1 MQGRGNGPG
10 MQSLGFEGV
19 GVGGAFYLHS
29 HKRFLLQNGDFE
41 AYSVSLR
48 FGEWGLK
55 LDDIYDSSL

>member
-1 MQGRGNGPG
+1 MGQECKALGLRG
-10 MQSLGFEGV
+10 LGW
-19 GVGGAFYLHS
+19 GGAFYLHS